1 MTYRVAVSP
10 RAVKELRKLPN
21 SMLPRVKKAVMSLGD
36 TPRPVGSRKLVN
48 VQPET
53 WRIRI
58 GDWRALY
65 HVDDGKQL
73 VTVAHVFHRR
83 EAYRK

>member
-1 MTYRVAVSP
+1 MTYRVVISP
-10 RAVKELRKLPN
+10 RAVKELRKIPN
-21 SMLPRVKKAVMSLGD
+21 NMLSRVKEAVISLKD

-65 HVDDGKQL
+65 HIDDGVQL

-83 EAYRK
+83 EAYRR

>member
-1 MTYRVAVSP
+1 MRYRVVVSP

-21 SMLPRVKKAVMSLGD
+21 NMLSRVKEAVMSLKD
-36 TPRPVGSRKLVN
+36 NPRPVGSRKLVN

-58 GDWRALY
+58 GEWRALY
-65 HVDDGKQL
+65 HIDDREQL

>member
-1 MTYRVAVSP
+1 MTYRVVISP
-10 RAVKELRKLPN
+10 RAVKELRKIPN
-21 SMLPRVKKAVMSLGD
+21 NMLSRVKEAVMSLRG
-36 TPRPVGSRKLVN
+36 TQRPVGSRKLVN

-65 HVDDGKQL
+65 HIDDGEQL
-73 VTVAHVFHRR
+73 VTVVHVFHRR

>member
-1 MTYRVAVSP
+1 MSYRVEFLPSAI
-10 RAVKELRKLPN
+10 KDLRKLPN
-21 SMLPRVKKAVMSLGD
+21 NMVSRVKTAVLGLSD
-36 TPRPVGSRKLVN
+36 EPRPAGSRKLVS

-65 HVDDGKQL
+65 RIDDQAEL
-73 VTVAHVFHRR
+73 VEVVHVFHRR
-83 EAYRK
+83 EAYR

>member
-1 MTYRVAVSP
+1 VSYRVEILPSAI
-10 RAVKELRKLPN
+10 KDLRKLPN
-21 SMLPRVKKAVMSLGD
+21 NMVSRVKTAVLGLAEE
-36 TPRPVGSRKLVN
+36 PRPVGSRKLVN

-65 HVDDGKQL
+65 QIDDQAGL
-73 VTVAHVFHRR
+73 VKVVHVFHRR
-83 EAYRK
+83 EAYR